1 MKREVARIG
10 AFVLLFVAQAMPVH
24 SSVARAAEIESAGT
38 VPFIFDDNRVF
49 AELTF
54 VRPDGAIRKAVAFVD
69 LGTPRMVIDQK
80 LREELQPDQNKP
92 LLMRVGNLDIPIESS
107 AIETDTGL
115 GFTGR
120 DGKRTIPV
128 EMILP
133 GSLLKNY
140 QVVFDYAK
148 RTLTIARRE
157 ILKVSLSM
165 RCCLF

>member
-1 MKREVARIG
+1 M
-10 AFVLLFVAQAMPVH
+10 H
-24 SSVARAAEIESAGT
+24 SSVARAAEIESAGS

-54 VRPDGAIRKAVAFVD
+54 VRPDGQFEKPSRFVD

-92 LLMRVGNLDIPIESS
+92 LLLRFGNLDIPIESS
-107 AIETDTGL
+107 AIGTDTGL

-128 EMILP
+128 ETILP
-133 GSLLKNY
+133 GSSLKNY

-148 RTLTIARRE
+148 RTP
-157 ILKVSLSM
+157 
-165 RCCLF
+165 